1 MTMLAQRNPQE
12 AYRRVDFDARIEGA
26 DTRELIGVCYEQFV
40 TAIGT
45 AIFAA
50 ERGDNGL
57 KSRSITRALSAITAL
72 QLGVSGDGGVADALR
87 QLYGAARRAVL
98 DSALRFD
105 AETLGRVRQD
115 FLEVNEALHAA

>member
-1 MTMLAQRNPQE
+1 MLAQRNPQE